1 MALINEAAVMR
12 RVAWRLLP
20 FVGLGYFFNALDR
33 ANVAVAALTMNKS
46 LGFTAAEYG
55 LGAGAFFWSY
65 VLFQIPSN
73 VMLTRLGARRWLS
86 TIMLAWGLC
95 SGATALVT
103 GVTSFVVV
111 RFMLGVA
118 EAGYFAGVTYFMT
131 GWFPERF
138 RGRAMGVF
146 LAFSAVAVSLGS
158 PISGTIVG
166 LHGWLGLQGWQWIF
180 LIEAAP
186 SVLLALFGP
195 LILCDRPARARWLSA
210 AEAGWLED
218 VLAGEQSQREGHVMP
233 ILQALRSRRLVLLAL
248 AYLGN
253 GFGVYGTVFFVP
265 LIIKDLGFSNLTTS
279 WLAAMPAGLG
289 VVGMILFSRSSD
301 RRGERVWHVVVAMGL
316 GAAGLLLTGVA
327 IGSVPLELIG
337 LCIAGFGV
345 GGNIPVFWTLPTA
358 YLGAATAAAGIA
370 FINSFGNLSG
380 YFAPQL
386 VGLLRDRSGD
396 YGSAMLTVGVI
407 TAVSA
412 VLIRLAG
419 VRGPVVPL
427 HRVQA

>member
-1 MALINEAAVMR
+1 MALVVEAAVMR
-12 RVAWRLLP
+12 KVAWRLLP

-33 ANVAVAALTMNKS
+33 SNVAVAALTMNKS

-73 VMLTRLGARRWLS
+73 VLLTKLGARRWLS

-103 GVTSFVVV
+103 GVESFVVV
-111 RFMLGVA
+111 RFLLGVA

-131 GWFPERF
+131 CWFPGRF

-146 LAFSAVAVSLGS
+146 FAFSSVAVSLGS
-158 PISGTIVG
+158 PISGTILS
-166 LHGWLGLQGWQWIF
+166 LHGWLGLVGWQWIF
-180 LIEAAP
+180 LIESAP
-186 SVLLALFGP
+186 SILLALFGP
-195 LILCDRPARARWLSA
+195 FILCDRPAEARWLTA
-210 AEAGWLED
+210 PEIAWLEG
-218 VLAGEQSQREGHVMP
+218 VLDREQRAKEGSVVP
-233 ILQALRSRRLVLLAL
+233 ILQALRSRRLILLAL
-248 AYLGN
+248 VYLGI

-289 VVGMILFSRSSD
+289 VAGMILFSRSSD
-301 RRGERVWHVVVAMGL
+301 RSGERIWHVVVAIGL
-316 GAAGLLLTGVA
+316 GAAGLLLTGVT
-327 IGSVPLELIG
+327 IGRTPLELIG
-337 LCIAGFGV
+337 LCVAGFGI
-345 GGNIPVFWTLPTA
+345 GSCLPIFWNLPTA

-370 FINSFGNLSG
+370 FINSVGNLSG

-386 VGLLRDRSGD
+386 VGLLRDRTGN
-396 YGSAMLTVGVI
+396 YGAAMLACGGIMV
-407 TAVSA
+407 AAA
-412 VLIRLAG
+412 VLVRLAG
-419 VRGPVVPL
+419 VRVAEVPAV
-427 HRVQA
+427 RVRA

>member
-1 MALINEAAVMR
+1 MAQVNEAAVMR
-12 RVAWRLLP
+12 KVAWRLLP

-33 ANVAVAALTMNKS
+33 SNVAVAALTMNKS

-65 VLFQIPSN
+65 VLFQVPSN
-73 VMLTRLGARRWLS
+73 VMLTKLGARRWLS
-86 TIMLAWGLC
+86 AIMLAWGLC
-95 SGATALVT
+95 SGATALIT

-111 RFMLGVA
+111 RFLLGVA

-131 GWFPERF
+131 CWFPGRF

-146 LAFSAVAVSLGS
+146 FAFSAIAVSLGA
-158 PISGTIVG
+158 PMSGTIIS

-180 LIEAAP
+180 LIEAVP

-195 LILCDRPARARWLSA
+195 FILSDRPVEAKWLA
-210 AEAGWLED
+210 AEEAIWLD
-218 VLAGEQSQREGHVMP
+218 SVLESEQRQNEGHVVP
-233 ILQALRSRRLVLLAL
+233 IMQALRSRRLVLISL

-279 WLAAMPAGLG
+279 WLAALPAALG

-301 RRGERVWHVVVAMGL
+301 RMNERTWHTVVAMGL
-316 GAAGLLLTGVA
+316 GAAGLLLTGMT
-327 IGSVPLELIG
+327 IGSAPLELIG
-337 LCIAGFGV
+337 LCIAGFGI
-345 GGNIPVFWTLPTA
+345 GADLPVFWTLPTA

-370 FINSFGNLSG
+370 VINSFGNLSG
-380 YFAPQL
+380 YAAPQL
-386 VGLLRDRSGD
+386 VGLLRDRTGD
-396 YGSAMLTVGVI
+396 YGAAMLTCAVI
-407 TAVSA
+407 MMVSA
-412 VLIRLAG
+412 ALIRLAA
-419 VRGPVVPL
+419 VRVPAIPPQPVQV
-427 HRVQA
+427 